1 MIMINQKGLIYCYT
15 YLPTNEK
22 YIGYT
27 VDFKKRQREHL
38 NDFRTNLKFHNLLRK
53 HYNEFQIDILEE
65 NIPIELLEEKE
76 KYYIQKYN
84 TFLGEGFN
92 LTEGGDGSF
101 TYCQQYWKNNPDKL
115 KQHIAKVQPL
125 ATKASK
131 QFWQNNPDWKEN
143 KLIQLH
149 QQAKEWREKH
159 PEEFKNNYT
168 KAQEKAKEWRINNPE
183 KVQENIK
190 KAMEK
195 TCKKVLL
202 VNTGEIFPSAS
213 EAGRQYNINASC
225 ISACCRGVRK
235 SAGKDKNKNKLI
247 WKYI

>member
-101 TYCQQYWKNNPDKL
+101 TYCQQYWKNNPD
-115 KQHIAKVQPL
+115 
-125 ATKASK
+125 
-131 QFWQNNPDWKEN
+131 WKEN

-195 TCKKVLL
+195 TNLQVYQSMEGL
-202 VNTGEIFPSAS
+202 VHDVNSL
-213 EAGRQYNINASC
+213 C